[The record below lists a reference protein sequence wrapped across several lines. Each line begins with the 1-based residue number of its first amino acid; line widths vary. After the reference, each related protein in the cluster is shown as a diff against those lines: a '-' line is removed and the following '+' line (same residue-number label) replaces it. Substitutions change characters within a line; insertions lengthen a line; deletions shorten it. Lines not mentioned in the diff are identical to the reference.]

1 LGRFPST
8 DLCVQCQCL
17 PLLVFVKYWVRR
29 SALRVYNLKSK
40 MPADPLFEAN
50 YDDVR
55 RYGLAIVAAV
65 AALLLRGLLAPLLG
79 ENDPYHTVWAA
90 VVFSAW
96 YCGLGPSIVCTLIGV
111 FGVWYWFLPPGES
124 FKLDDPKTAISGM
137 LGFLFFSGLIIALGE
152 TNRRSL
158 AKRKRAE
165 AELRIAHDD
174 LERKVAER
182 TADLNLAKE
191 SLGELS
197 SRLQQMRDEERR
209 RIARELHDS
218 VGQLLAALSMNIAVV
233 RLQSDRLDE
242 AGARAVS
249 ENAAMVDQITREIRT
264 ISHLLHPPLLEVAGL
279 ASALR
284 WYVDGFSERSQ
295 IKVDLRMP
303 EDFARLPDEMEIAIF
318 RVVQECL
325 TNVHRHS
332 GSATAE
338 IRLYQDAQRLLIEV
352 QDRGKGIPGEKQREL
367 NSVGRS
373 GVGFRG
379 MRERLRQLG
388 GTLRIQSDGGG
399 TVVIAMLPLE
409 KAAPAKSLVESG
421 AGGIASV

>member
-1 LGRFPST
+1 M
-8 DLCVQCQCL
+8 
-17 PLLVFVKYWVRR
+17 
-29 SALRVYNLKSK
+29 SAELSSKSGS
-40 MPADPLFEAN
+40 DEI
-50 YDDVR
+50 R

-65 AALLLRGLLAPLLG
+65 VALLLRGLLAPLLG
-79 ENDPYHTVWAA
+79 ENNPYHTVWAA

-96 YCGLGPSIVCTLIGV
+96 YCGLGPSIVCTLMGSV
-111 FGVWYWFLPPGES
+111 GVWYWFLPAYGS
-124 FKLDDPKTAISGM
+124 FRLADPKTAISGM
-137 LGFLFFSGLIIALGE
+137 VGFLFFSGLIIALGE
-152 TNRRSL
+152 SNRRSL
-158 AKRKRAE
+158 TKRKRAE
-165 AELRIAHDD
+165 EELRVAHNE
-174 LERKVAER
+174 LERNVAER

-218 VGQLLAALSMNIAVV
+218 VGQLLAALSMNIAIV
-233 RLQSDRLDE
+233 RRQSDRLDA

-249 ENAAMVDQITREIRT
+249 ENATMVDQISREIRT

-284 WYVDGFSERSQ
+284 WYVDGFSERSHIQ
-295 IKVDLRMP
+295 VELKMP

-318 RVVQECL
+318 RMVQECL

-332 GSATAE
+332 GSTAAE
-338 IRLYQDAQRLLIEV
+338 IRVYQDAQRLLIEV
-352 QDRGKGIPGEKQREL
+352 QDRGKGIVAEKQQEL
-367 NSVGRS
+367 NSVGNS

-388 GTLRIQSDGGG
+388 GTLRIQSDGAG
-399 TVVIAMLPLE
+399 TVVVAMLPLPALPTAQ
-409 KAAPAKSLVESG
+409 AAMMGSSEMKNG
-421 AGGIASV
+421 A

>member
-1 LGRFPST
+1 MSDDHLSESNF
-8 DLCVQCQCL
+8 
-17 PLLVFVKYWVRR
+17 
-29 SALRVYNLKSK
+29 
-40 MPADPLFEAN
+40 
-50 YDDVR
+50 DDVR
-55 RYGLAIVAAV
+55 RYGLAILAAAV
-65 AALLLRGLLAPLLG
+65 ALLLRGLLAPLLG
-79 ENDPYHTVWAA
+79 ENNPYHTLWAA

-111 FGVWYWFLPPGES
+111 FGVWYWFLPPGGS
-124 FKLDDPKTAISGM
+124 FKLDDSKAAISGM
-137 LGFLFFSGLIIALGE
+137 VGFLFFSGLIIVLGE
-152 TNRRSL
+152 SNRRSL

-165 AELRIAHDD
+165 EELRIAHNE
-174 LERKVAER
+174 LERNVAAR
-182 TADLNLAKE
+182 TADLNLANE
-191 SLGELS
+191 SLRELS

-218 VGQLLAALSMNIAVV
+218 VGQLLAALSMNIAVIQ
-233 RLQSDRLDE
+233 RQADRLDP

-249 ENAAMVDQITREIRT
+249 ENVAMVDQISREIRT

-295 IKVDLRMP
+295 IKVELKMP
-303 EDFARLPDEMEIAIF
+303 EDLTRLPDEMEIAIF

-332 GSATAE
+332 GSAAAE
-338 IRLYQDAQRLLIEV
+338 IRVQEEAHRIVIEV
-352 QDRGKGIPGEKQREL
+352 QDEGKGIPHDKQREL
-367 NSVGRS
+367 DSPGRT

-388 GTLRIQSDGGG
+388 GSLQIQSNGKG
-399 TVVIAMLPLE
+399 TAVIASLPLT
-409 KAAPAKSLVESG
+409 PAVKSVVESG
-421 AGGIASV
+421 ASGIAS